1 VPLTETLRGA
11 GKVFKGQ
18 QFIADVHYEL
28 QIHSH
33 YNTTRTMEG
42 EGRYLAGKT
51 VQLRISPSSAITE
64 HFGVE
69 RLTLYMSDGRKQD
82 FFVATSEGD
91 CTGTGGPYQG

>member
-1 VPLTETLRGA
+1 MPMSEILRGA

-28 QIHSH
+28 QIHLE

-42 EGRYLAGKT
+42 EGRYPAGKT
-51 VQLRISPSSAITE
+51 VQLRISPSSAITG

-69 RLTLYMSDGRKQD
+69 RLTLHMSDGRKQD